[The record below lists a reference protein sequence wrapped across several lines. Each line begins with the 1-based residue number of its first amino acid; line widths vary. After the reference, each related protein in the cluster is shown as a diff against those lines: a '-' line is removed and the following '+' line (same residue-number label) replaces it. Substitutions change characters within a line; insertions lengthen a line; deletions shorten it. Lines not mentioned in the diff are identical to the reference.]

1 MLPSLTLNS
10 VSPKWAFNLAI
21 LLPQPL
27 KRLGSQ
33 ASAHQAHP
41 SWSFDMT
48 GPWAVI

>member
-10 VSPKWAFNLAI
+10 FSPKWAFNLAI

-33 ASAHQAHP
+33 ASATKPIPLGALIGLILGQ
-41 SWSFDMT
+41 
-48 GPWAVI
+48 